1 MDNLVDE
8 NPSISFFFENIY
20 SIVLGILIIAVFV
33 WQYFYG
39 NLPKLIQETQEKFNE
54 ITSKAWLSTNMQGD
68 AISVVVPSLDI

>member
-8 NPSISFFFENIY
+8 NPSISFFFENMY
-20 SIVLGILIIAVFV
+20 MIVLGILIITLFV

-39 NLPKLIQETQEKFNE
+39 DLPKLIQETRDNFNE

-68 AISVVVPSLDI
+68 AISVEIPSLDI